1 MGTVY
6 GLLYLNEI
14 KYDDIAWT
22 MLNSGRDIKVIDT
35 KISIHSKAHN
45 DTCKVKELLIKDK
58 IDVAITMDFS
68 PAVSDACE
76 DLGIKYVSWIYDM
89 PQQELYEKQVGN
101 GCNYIFSFDKIQV
114 EQVKK
119 AGGKHVFYQPL
130 ATNVYRNT
138 GLVINSDDEAR
149 FSCDV
154 SFVGSLYSDNSYK
167 DVMEK
172 ASDSTRREIEA
183 IVNSSFGIW
192 DGKNRI
198 NGRLSAEAV
207 SELWKIYGGNEADEF
222 LMDKDEYLGAR
233 LFARYIS
240 FLERSCILESLSDYD
255 VRLHTN
261 DASVDVPGVKVGGRL
276 SYDEELPRMYYLSK
290 INLNISLHSILS
302 GVPLRVFDIMG
313 VGGFMLSSY
322 QPEIEEL
329 FTIGRDIEVFHD
341 IDELHDKVSF
351 YLSNERARLQIALNG
366 YKLVSEKYSYDKAL
380 GSILAKIG

>member
-1 MGTVY
+1 MSTVY

-22 MLNSGRDIKVIDT
+22 MLNAGRTIKVIDT
-35 KISIHSKAHN
+35 GISIHSKVQG
-45 DTCKVKELLIKDK
+45 DIDRVKELLTGDG
-58 IDVAITMDFS
+58 IDVAITMDFA

-76 DLGIKYVSWIYDM
+76 SLDIKYVSWIYDM

-101 GCNYIFSFDKIQV
+101 DCNYIFSFDKIQI
-114 EQVKK
+114 EQIKE

-130 ATNVYRNT
+130 ATNVYRNS
-138 GLVINSDDEAR
+138 GLVINPEDEAR

-154 SFVGSLYSDNSYK
+154 SFAGSLYNDDSYGN
-167 DVMEK
+167 VLGK
-172 ASDSTRREIEA
+172 ASDETQSEIEA

-198 NGRLSAEAV
+198 NGRLSDSAI
-207 SELWKIYGGNEADEF
+207 SELWKIYGGNDTDSF
-222 LMDKDEYLGAR
+222 SMDKDTYLGAR

-261 DASVDVPGVKVGGRL
+261 DTSISIPGVKVGGRL

-313 VGGFMLSSY
+313 VGGFMLTNY

-329 FTIGRDIEVFHD
+329 FTIGKDIEVFHD

-351 YLSNERARLQIALNG
+351 YLANEKARLQIALNG
-366 YKLVSEKYSYDKAL
+366 YKLVSEKYSYDRAIE
-380 GSILAKIG
+380 SILAKIG